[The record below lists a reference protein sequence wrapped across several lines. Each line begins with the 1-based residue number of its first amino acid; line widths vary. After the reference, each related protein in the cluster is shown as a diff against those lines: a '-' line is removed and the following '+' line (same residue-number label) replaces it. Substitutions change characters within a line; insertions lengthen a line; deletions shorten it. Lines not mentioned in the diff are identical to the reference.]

1 LRWLISSESFIE
13 AKCGGIIACGFLAAS
28 RRREF
33 EACAIAGLA
42 GCLSVFQLSKMA
54 GVILIN
60 T

>member
-1 LRWLISSESFIE
+1 
-13 AKCGGIIACGFLAAS
+13 LAAS

-33 EACAIAGLA
+33 EAFGVTGLA